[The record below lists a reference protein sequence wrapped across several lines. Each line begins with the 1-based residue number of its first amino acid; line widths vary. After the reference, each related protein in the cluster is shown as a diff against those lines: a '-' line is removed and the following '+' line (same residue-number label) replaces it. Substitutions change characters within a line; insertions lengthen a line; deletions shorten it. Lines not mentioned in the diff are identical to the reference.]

1 VILAL
6 DPSSTCIGWAVF
18 DETGGDAIDF
28 GVLRPTPRKGTANEH
43 IMSLAEQLRGLI
55 YLKRPVKNIVIEDCD
70 GKVGRAVRAGAHN
83 QDIYGKA
90 VGFYWCVAVGFVPA
104 PTIHMVPVRTW
115 TRGRPKAQRT
125 YSIATRYGNGGGY
138 DASKDPGGDVADAIG
153 LGEWW
158 MVENKLK
165 ELRA

>member
-1 VILAL
+1 
-6 DPSSTCIGWAVF
+6 
-18 DETGGDAIDF
+18 
-28 GVLRPTPRKGTANEH
+28 
-43 IMSLAEQLRGLI
+43 MSLAEQLRGLI

-104 PTIHMVPVRTW
+104 PTIPW
-115 TRGRPKAQRT
+115 SQCGRGRGAGPRLSAPTPLPRGM
-125 YSIATRYGNGGGY
+125 AT
-138 DASKDPGGDVADAIG
+138 AAVTTPAKDPGGDVADAIG